1 MGRPELASHS
11 IYGDQNVR
19 LEHRHDVNEIVRD
32 WCGSLTREE
41 VLQQARELLS
51 RTEPDRLRNLLWDI
65 RTSHLV
71 NKDMTETL
79 H

>member
-1 MGRPELASHS
+1 MTTPE
-11 IYGDQNVR
+11 QQP
-19 LEHRHDVNEIVRD
+19 
-32 WCGSLTREE
+32 REE
-41 VLQQARELLS
+41 VLQQVRELLS

-71 NKDMTETL
+71 NKYMTETL